1 MGRYRNSINDWI
13 KFFRNGG
20 MEAHLKRSEGL
31 ERKGKMTVE
40 AKAELT
46 EKLKT
51 EEFRSAG

>member
-1 MGRYRNSINDWI
+1 
-13 KFFRNGG
+13 